1 MTEENT
7 NNNTESAPSFSIQD
21 LVFTL
26 HVYEACTQRGAFRA
40 DELSGVGA
48 VYDRLQAFLMAN
60 DALSDPSV
68 SEAITTPG
76 E

>member
-1 MTEENT
+1 MTEENM
-7 NNNTESAPSFSIQD
+7 NPQDMPSFSIED

-26 HVYEACTQRGAFRA
+26 NVYEACTQRGAFRA

-48 VYDRLQAFLMAN
+48 VYDRLQAFLLAN
-60 DALSDPSV
+60 NALSDTSA
-68 SEAITTPG
+68 STGDSAQG